1 MKRKKIDKIKKL
13 DKVENWDKLENWT
26 KLKGQDT
33 KLEKKIQKMNFPKV
47 EFWTKMEEHPVCS
60 QALFERVKSGV
71 KFESPATTRRTRG
84 FSS

>member
-1 MKRKKIDKIKKL
+1 MGQTGKL
-13 DKVENWDKLENWT
+13 DKIERT
-26 KLKGQDT
+26 KYQIGQ
-33 KLEKKIQKMNFPKV
+33 KIQKMNFPKV

-71 KFESPATTRRTRG
+71 KFESPTTRRTRG